1 LGYFIVVLPWIGDWP
16 VARHIEDLEIA
27 GFRAL
32 AHLHLPFLSDV
43 NLFVGRNNTGKTT
56 LLEAIRLLLSKDLR
70 PRVYELLVDRDEYNL
85 RRSYGSAFRQG
96 EAQHL
101 AYESLFSGR
110 PDLSQLPALSIGS
123 SRDGDNLSI
132 SFIWLHPQRGD
143 DASIR
148 YLPSGGPA
156 EDPESVPG
164 LEIIRDGIRGLL
176 PLDRLNRLYTRRL
189 LRDEPQSN
197 VVYLPSSGMAM
208 KDIGELWDSIALTDD
223 EDTVVDALR
232 IIAPT
237 LEKLVMVQPPIP
249 NGHRMLM
256 AKVREFRTPV
266 PFRSLGEGAMH
277 LLSVTLALIRARGG
291 TLLIDEVASGIH
303 YSVQPLLWQ
312 LVFKQS
318 AALDIQIFA
327 TTHSWDCVKALYQAD
342 EEDLFQNASLFRLEN
357 RGDHIRAVTF
367 SSEELAIVAEEGFE
381 VR

>member
-1 LGYFIVVLPWIGDWP
+1 M
-16 VARHIEDLEIA
+16 ARHIADLEIE

-32 AHLHLPFLSDV
+32 THLHLPFLSDV
-43 NLFVGRNNTGKTT
+43 NLFVGKNNTGKTT

-85 RRSYGSAFRQG
+85 RRSYGSAIRQG
-96 EAQHL
+96 DAQNL

-110 PDLSQLPALSIGS
+110 PDLSLLPVLSIGS
-123 SRDGDNLSI
+123 SRHGDNLSI
-132 SFIWLHPQRGD
+132 RFIWLHPHRGD

-148 YLPSGGPA
+148 YLPSDGPSD
-156 EDPESVPG
+156 DPEAVPG

-176 PLDRLNRLYTRRL
+176 PLDRLNRLFTRRL

-197 VVYLPSSGMAM
+197 VVYLPSSGMTM

-223 EDTVVDALR
+223 EDTVVKALR

-237 LEKLVMVQPPIP
+237 LEKLVMVQSPVP
-249 NGHRMLM
+249 NGDRMLM
-256 AKVREFRTPV
+256 AKVQEFRAPV

-327 TTHSWDCVKALYQAD
+327 TTHSWDCVKALHRAD
-342 EEDLFQNASLFRLEN
+342 DEDLFQKASLFRLEN
-357 RGDHIRAVTF
+357 KSDHIRAVTF
-367 SSEELAIVAEEGFE
+367 SSEELSIVAEEGFE
-381 VR
+381 IR